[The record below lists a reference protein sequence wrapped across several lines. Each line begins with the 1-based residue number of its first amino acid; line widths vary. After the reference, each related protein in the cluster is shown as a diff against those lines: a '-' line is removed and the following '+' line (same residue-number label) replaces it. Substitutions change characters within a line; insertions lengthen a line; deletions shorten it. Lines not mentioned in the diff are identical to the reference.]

1 MLKVN
6 VFIFVS
12 SYQSTGTLSAIDC
25 LYVIETDSQI
35 KYNDVGVSSYKPER
49 YYDRDIR
56 VWRSLLNRR
65 TYGTDG
71 RA

>member
-1 MLKVN
+1 MVEK
-6 VFIFVS
+6 S
-12 SYQSTGTLSAIDC
+12 SFLWYDTGTVSAIDC

-35 KYNDVGVSSYKPER
+35 KYNDVGVSRYKPER

-65 TYGTDG
+65 TYG
-71 RA
+71 